1 VPAPVF
7 PEGAAVE
14 VREIRAKDRVGDEQ
28 DMYEL
33 TFPPASMTATTP
45 RANEYEVTVETQWG
59 DVIKTVATRRF
70 YSRSYIWGDAHD
82 RKPVICRMLK
92 SDVPVKRP
100 ARFAVR
106 AMNSYYVRSEAL
118 TTEFK
123 ERKES

>member
-1 VPAPVF
+1 
-7 PEGAAVE
+7 
-14 VREIRAKDRVGDEQ
+14 
-28 DMYEL
+28 
-33 TFPPASMTATTP
+33 
-45 RANEYEVTVETQWG
+45 
-59 DVIKTVATRRF
+59 
-70 YSRSYIWGDAHD
+70 
-82 RKPVICRMLK
+82 MLK